1 MQSIAISLLTIC
13 GIEEL
18 PEHRA
23 RKVTHVLSI
32 LDPQEPELIA
42 FDEFDAHE
50 RTTLRFHDIIDP
62 LPGQIPPEPHH
73 VEEILEFGKN
83 LAATVT
89 SRTEGH
95 LLVHCHAGV
104 SRSTAAMLALM
115 AQVQPEETADD
126 LFARLRDIR
135 PRAWPNSRMVQFAD
149 DLLGRNGAFMPALA
163 RHYAHQLQ
171 VQPQYEQWMSQLG
184 RGREVAMGKAA

>member
-18 PEHRA
+18 PDHQA

-32 LDPQEPELIA
+32 LDPQEPELVA

-50 RTTLRFHDIIDP
+50 RTTLRFHDIIDD
-62 LPGQIPPEPHH
+62 LPGQIPPAPHH
-73 VEEILEFGKN
+73 VEEILAFGKN
-83 LAATVT
+83 LAASVS

-104 SRSTAAMLALM
+104 SRSTAAMLTLM
-115 AQVQPEETADD
+115 AQVQPDEPAET
-126 LFARLRDIR
+126 LFARLREIR
-135 PRAWPNSRMVQFAD
+135 PKAWPNSRMVQFAD
-149 DLLGRNGAFMPALA
+149 DLLGRDGALVAALPA
-163 RHYAHQLQ
+163 HYAHQLQ
-171 VQPQYEQWMSQLG
+171 VQPKYEEWMTQLG
-184 RGREVAMGKAA
+184 RGREVEMGKAA